1 MLTLSEKLQQGCE
14 KRTLVMLDTYP
25 FFVIG
30 TLCNVS
36 EHYVEIDVK
45 FGVPSELIHL
55 PFRIMIDDIVAI
67 YAETY
72 EGEIPYPDNFRT
84 RKEKAGGGTNDT
96 TISDRGN
103 SSTNS
108 V

>member
-1 MLTLSEKLQQGCE
+1 MLTLSEKLQHGCG
-14 KRTLVMLDTYP
+14 KRTIVMLDTYP

-36 EHYVEIDVK
+36 YHYVEINVE
-45 FGVPSELIHL
+45 FGVPTELICL
-55 PFRIMIDDIVAI
+55 PLRIMIDDIVAI
-67 YAETY
+67 YPETH
-72 EGEIPYPDNFRT
+72 EGEIPYPDSFRT
-84 RKEKAGGGTNDT
+84 RKEKAGGGINDT

-103 SSTNS
+103 SSTNN